1 MAKEDLILFCR
12 TLLFIIT
19 AMPWSTT
26 LLVAAMPQDDDAK
39 RTAGVRAALGAI
51 FADDHVAQEA
61 LLIHERALRLDET
74 ERFEFLSQWVLPSDD
89 HNSLRMQ
96 CEFTPTC
103 PAPMF
108 QGSQGRSSP
117 VADLPGN
124 FGSNPAFTGGNL
136 VSPAMDLVTVAAS
149 LNRLAEIQTVVDQWQ
164 VKSPEDQKS
173 RIVFQLLIA
182 IAQQDSVSAELR
194 MREILA
200 MAGSWPGPA
209 WERHTEAIAV
219 WAGSDITAT
228 RELARE
234 LAVLLH
240 QDAWSGPLPRSER
253 WKRQIT
259 SRRYLL
265 DVAIASGKKV
275 HEAITEQQ
283 SLKNW
288 LPVSRM
294 TSETRGAGYPI
305 PVWNAA
311 QGQANHVAGH
321 DHDYLY
327 FASPLTGIFSVE
339 ADLSTFEYRDIHLG
353 LGSYWA
359 GSSSERNGCVNASF
373 RYDGPLIPIAPPLTR
388 MFETMRVRMVV
399 KDGKRTTYVNGR
411 DIYQRPQGER
421 SDPWLSIHSWWLTNG
436 SVKNL
441 RVLGDPVIPNE
452 VKLITPDLA
461 GWVAYFDESVGG
473 QGADWF
479 ATDSRELGETA
490 LRQKELGKSTE
501 LVSPRRPDR
510 VGTFS
515 QSLIRYHRP
524 MAEDGTIEYEFFYQ
538 PGQSLVHPTLDR
550 LSLMLN
556 PTSVDVHWITDGRHD
571 PTSLR
576 PDNVTAEPQ
585 NQKHKGL
592 LPFKPDE
599 WNSLALTVRDNTV
612 DVTLNGT
619 LVFSR
624 ELEPNNLRTFG
635 LFHYADQTEARVRN
649 IRWRGDWP
657 KELPA
662 PLKQELASD
671 EVEKLIG
678 DPNALPLVFE
688 HDFSKGVPSGLF
700 SVAGEKWEENLKQV
714 QNGAQLRRPGGE
726 YVNYSI
732 VSPVLLTGDFDI
744 TASFED
750 FATQTELDYGE
761 GNIQLAV
768 TLDDD
773 RSRECFLFRK
783 VFGVPPDTREQLIQ
797 AAIFEKRGGETQY
810 LFFDNPPEES
820 NTGRMRLIRRGIK
833 LSYLYAEDDSTEF
846 RLIHT
851 EPVSDADGTVKL
863 IVGQH
868 KSGFSQTVWKK
879 LSVQAQSSFGGPE
892 QSLKS
897 VALLDEERSSLPAE
911 RVYDFARPTPV
922 AGTAGLG
929 PFDVWSHTN
938 ATYSQDKDGL
948 TITVPGSENW
958 QAAGLVPRL
967 ALDGDF
973 DISLELDVAHM
984 EPCKMGDESV
994 VLLQAEFNDKR
1005 KSNSEVK
1012 FSIHHGGDRKAETQQ
1027 RRIRGDGTFNYQE
1040 IVSRPETTASLLRLA
1055 RRGDVIYQIFQGEPD
1070 SPPQILGA
1078 MKMGTDP
1085 VPLGLLRALIHTGGD
1100 NRKTVIRFKS
1110 FRIQAE
1116 KIVDG

>member
-1 MAKEDLILFCR
+1 MRFCR

-19 AMPWSTT
+19 AMPYSTP
-26 LLVAAMPQDDDAK
+26 LLVAALPQDDDA
-39 RTAGVRAALGAI
+39 RRPAGVRSALGAI

-61 LLIHERALRLDET
+61 LLIHEQALRLNET
-74 ERFEFLSQWVLPSDD
+74 ARFEFLSQWVLPSDD
-89 HNSLRMQ
+89 HHSLRMQ

-103 PAPMF
+103 PAPIVD
-108 QGSQGRSSP
+108 RSSG
-117 VADLPGN
+117 VASDSS
-124 FGSNPAFTGGNL
+124 GSEHSKFTGGDL
-136 VSPAMDLVTVAAS
+136 VSPAIDLVNVAAS
-149 LNRLAEIQTVVDQWQ
+149 LNRLDEIQTVVNRWK
-164 VKSPEDQKS
+164 VTSPEDQKS
-173 RIVFQLLIA
+173 RIVFQLLVA
-182 IAQQDSVSAELR
+182 IAQQDAAVAELR
-194 MREILA
+194 MREVLA
-200 MAGSWPGPA
+200 LAGSLPGSA
-209 WERHTEAIAV
+209 REAHTEAVAV
-219 WAGSDITAT
+219 WAGGDFAET

-240 QDAWSGPLPRSER
+240 QHAWAGTPPRNER
-253 WKRQIT
+253 WIRQIIG
-259 SRRYLL
+259 RQFRL
-265 DVAIASGKKV
+265 DAALEVGKKPD
-275 HEAITEQQ
+275 EAASQQ
-283 SLKNW
+283 PSLKHW
-288 LPVSRM
+288 VPVSRM

-305 PVWNAA
+305 PVWRVEAGKA
-311 QGQANHVAGH
+311 THLAGH
-321 DHDYLY
+321 HDDYLY
-327 FASPLTGIFSVE
+327 FASPLTGDFSVE
-339 ADLSTFEYRDIHLG
+339 ADLTTFDFRDIHLG
-353 LGSYWA
+353 FGGYWA
-359 GSSSERNGCVNASF
+359 GAGHDRQSCVNASF
-373 RYDGPLIPIAPPLTR
+373 RIEGGAIPINPPLTR
-388 MFETMRVRMVV
+388 MFESMRLRMLV
-399 KDGKRTTYVNGR
+399 DHETRTTLTNGR
-411 DIYQRPQGER
+411 KIYER
-421 SDPWLSIHSWWLTNG
+421 KHGVNDDPWLSIHSWWYTNG

-441 RVLGDPVIPNE
+441 RVLGDPVIPDE
-452 VKLITPDLA
+452 VKLITPDLG
-461 GWVAYFDESVGG
+461 GWLAYFDESVGG
-473 QGADWF
+473 RGEDWF
-479 ATDSRELGETA
+479 VTDLRELGQTKVG
-490 LRQKELGKSTE
+490 QKELGDSTE
-501 LVSPRRPDR
+501 LVSPRRLDR
-510 VGTFS
+510 EGTFS
-515 QSLIRYHRP
+515 QSLLRYHRP

-550 LSLMLN
+550 LSLLLN

-571 PTSLR
+571 PTSLG

-585 NQKHKGL
+585 HQKHKGL
-592 LPFKPDE
+592 LPFKPNE
-599 WNSLALTVRDNTV
+599 WNLMALTVRGNTV
-612 DVTLNGT
+612 DVALNGT

-624 ELEPNNLRTFG
+624 ELEATNLRTFG

-897 VALLDEERSSLPAE
+897 VALLDEERSSLLAE
-911 RVYDFARPTPV
+911 RVYNFARSKPV
-922 AGTAGLG
+922 AGTTGIG

-973 DISLELDVAHM
+973 DISLELDVVHM
-984 EPCKMGDESV
+984 EPCKSGDESV